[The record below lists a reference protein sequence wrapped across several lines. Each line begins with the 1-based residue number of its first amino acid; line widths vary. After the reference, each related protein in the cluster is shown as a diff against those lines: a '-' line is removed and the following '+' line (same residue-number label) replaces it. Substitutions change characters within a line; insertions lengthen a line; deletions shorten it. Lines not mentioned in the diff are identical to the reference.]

1 MATPNPA
8 EAMIIGRTPVRPRA
22 AVNRPPMTAPTPI
35 AAVMKPYASAPPW
48 NVRSARTGRETG
60 NS

>member
-1 MATPNPA
+1 
-8 EAMIIGRTPVRPRA
+8 
-22 AVNRPPMTAPTPI
+22 MTAPTPI

-48 NVRSARTGRETG
+48 KVCSASTGSDTL